1 MRTLEGVPDDSFD
14 AAFEAGTFATLETA
28 EEVCAAAAITLT
40 LTLTTN
46 PAPNHDLNPN
56 PDY

>member
-28 EEVCAAAAITLT
+28 EEVYAAAMTLT
-40 LTLTTN
+40 PTLTTN
-46 PAPNHDLNPN
+46 PNPDPDPN
-56 PDY
+56 P